1 MLKPYESVE
10 REGTLEISM
19 PSDLDVLE
27 QVVGEALRFVQ
38 THTERSFE
46 VFPFK
51 LALYESLTNA
61 IKHGNYMDTRL
72 TVKLTVSVSDTSI
85 GLCISDSGEGFDWK
99 EAMSKSKVEVMDP
112 GGRGLLLL
120 NAYNCHPAYNEKG
133 NILTMRLD
141 LSGK

>member
-10 REGTLEISM
+10 KDGSLEVSL
-19 PSDLDVLE
+19 PSDLDMIE
-27 QVVGEALRFVQ
+27 PVVSEALRFVQ
-38 THTERSFE
+38 GRTRSFE

-61 IKHGNYMDTRL
+61 IKHGNYMDSRL
-72 TVKLTVSVSDTSI
+72 YVKLRVSVSASAI
-85 GLCISDSGEGFDWK
+85 ELCIADSGEGFDWK
-99 EAMSKSKVEVMDP
+99 GAMSKSKVEVADP

-133 NILTMRLD
+133 NVLTMRLD
-141 LSGK
+141 LKRG